1 MAIRRSRGTGSISVR
16 LDGKADAQLKVID
29 WDGTIRR
36 IRKRLPSEKEAE
48 RWLVRVRYEHEK
60 GTLPSE
66 ESERLTLGE
75 YLDTWLKETVAG
87 TVSRHTYHDY
97 ADKVRLHIKP
107 VLGRVRLRDLT
118 QGHLQRLYRV
128 KFEEGLSPRSGA
140 LRPHQLRRP
149 LRPLFFPGPLL
160 PLASSG
166 ATSLVGHLPPVWAEH
181 LATLSAVPKGFL
193 RHHLVG

>member
-1 MAIRRSRGTGSISVR
+1 M
-16 LDGKADAQLKVID
+16 
-29 WDGTIRR
+29 
-36 IRKRLPSEKEAE
+36 
-48 RWLVRVRYEHEK
+48 RVRYEHEK

-128 KFEEGLSPRSGA
+128 KFEEGLWPRSGA
-140 LRPHQLRRP
+140 LRPHQLRGP

-166 ATSLVGHLPPVWAEH
+166 ATSLVGHLPPVRAEH
-181 LATLSAVPKGFL
+181 LATLGAVPKGFL